1 VNACVLDAVGV
12 NAEGFRES
20 LGLDV
25 VTSVDAPPG
34 LPSCARSSREDSPA

>member
-1 VNACVLDAVGV
+1 VNACILHAVGV

-25 VTSVDAPPG
+25 VTQEGGA
-34 LPSCARSSREDSPA
+34 A